1 MKILTLDKSIFRAFE
16 GLDPLEIHKM
26 KEYDADLMLGA
37 VISGDGK
44 DVPAGLLLGKA
55 DDSEMILRWLFVD
68 PDYRRIGCAEQLL
81 SQAFNIAE
89 ERGLKGITVHFPE
102 IYGYTSICRNDRSFF
117 LSHGFAEKED
127 GGMVSDISDY
137 QHATEYE
144 EPTDLDDDEMRD
156 MLLSMEEDDEE
167 ETAEEWDSCF
177 SEIHKPWEV
186 QRVGLR
192 DFSKKD
198 SVQNFVKTALAGKEV
213 PVSGNIGELTF
224 AQFKEGIELCE
235 KNGHTGFLNS
245 LFETPADY
253 FDMDVSSYTMEDGQ
267 VSGMCLV
274 HYSEKEKSLSV
285 ELIFTSDT
293 DNLRGLAELNR
304 VSLLAANKKYD
315 PDTTLILPYDEKLH
329 KPLINKLFGE

>member
-117 LSHGFAEKED
+117 LSHGFAETED
-127 GGMVSDISDY
+127 GRMVSTISDY
-137 QHATEYE
+137 YHAAEYS
-144 EPTDLDDDEMRD
+144 EPSDMDDDEMLD
-156 MLLSMEEDDEE
+156 QLLSMGEEDVEE
-167 ETAEEWDSCF
+167 KEYGQEPDFED
-177 SEIHKPWEV
+177 IHKPWEV
-186 QRVGLR
+186 RKMGLR
-192 DFSKKD
+192 ELSRKPAI
-198 SVQNFVKTALAGKEV
+198 QNFIQKVLSGKKALTVG
-213 PVSGNIGELTF
+213 SIGELSFT
-224 AQFKEGIELCE
+224 QFREGVELCA
-235 KNGHTGFLNS
+235 KRNHTGFLKS
-245 LFETPADY
+245 LYDMPVDY
-253 FDMDVSSYTMEDGQ
+253 FDLTVSSYTITEAQ

-274 HYSEKEKSLSV
+274 HHNEQEQTLTL
-285 ELIFTSDT
+285 ELLYTADE
-293 DNLRGLAELNR
+293 DNARSLAELMR
-304 VSLLAANKKYD
+304 YTIIAANENYD
-315 PDTTLILPYDEKLH
+315 SGTTVILPYDEKDH
-329 KPLINKLFGE
+329 KPVIEKFFGE